1 MCVQCHECRASYGTS
16 GKGVVQG
23 EQARDSQD
31 PGLEG
36 WNPSQG
42 AEVSVYVPSSSAVNN
57 L

>member
-16 GKGVVQG
+16 GKGVVRG

-42 AEVSVYVPSSSAVNN
+42 AEVSVSVPPSSAVNN